1 MAWIGLHFIN
11 NNPQATDHLQYIK
24 QAGLQGCAACCP
36 NTEQN
41 YFGAL
46 DTTIYCINNG
56 NEVYSVYY
64 WVLNSSNQGL
74 LSAVTTA
81 FDTTEII
88 LNY

>member
-1 MAWIGLHFIN
+1 
-11 NNPQATDHLQYIK
+11 
-24 QAGLQGCAACCP
+24 
-36 NTEQN
+36 
-41 YFGAL
+41 L